1 MNSYMIA
8 IADVALRGVDLLDIE
23 MRLTFHIAQTLNID
37 ESGVEKV
44 PCRRRN
50 HVSEYFSANVLAT
63 DSYGAI

>member
-8 IADVALRGVDLLDIE
+8 IADVALRGVDLMDIE
-23 MRLTFHIAQTLNID
+23 MRLAVHIAQALNID

-50 HVSEYFSANVLAT
+50 HISEYFFANVLAT
-63 DSYGAI
+63 DSYDAI